1 LNEILSLFTDVK
13 DDRDPIEIP
22 MILNRWQEWK
32 LDPMEEGKNWS
43 SFFDGR
49 CMSFCF
55 FSFVVATAFLHDVRP
70 WCEGMEVEMTW
81 GVRGSDTQA
90 LGREHCRVRLHTL
103 EACPFSRNEMVGVS
117 LFRSLCHLWSSYQG
131 WWKGEP
137 ADVGDIID
145 FRSRVGHDVRE
156 TEDKRV
162 EVTVRENI
170 RTHLYQR
177 VIFTTEWLFDRW
189 SNRHPQVNVHLW

>member
-1 LNEILSLFTDVK
+1 
-13 DDRDPIEIP
+13 
-22 MILNRWQEWK
+22 
-32 LDPMEEGKNWS
+32 MEEGKN

-103 EACPFSRNEMVGVS
+103 EACTFSRNEMVGVS
-117 LFRSLCHLWSSYQG
+117 LFRSLCH
-131 WWKGEP
+131 
-137 ADVGDIID
+137 
-145 FRSRVGHDVRE
+145 F
-156 TEDKRV
+156 
-162 EVTVRENI
+162 
-170 RTHLYQR
+170 
-177 VIFTTEWLFDRW
+177 
-189 SNRHPQVNVHLW
+189 